1 MSVDEGS
8 CPLCEGRGW
17 VVVDD
22 GGAGA
27 AKRCE
32 CARKAAGPRLL
43 AATGIPERYLKCRLE
58 NFKVANPEPSQRDA
72 LLRARTVA
80 EHYVDSFL
88 ELDGKFREAGLI
100 FIGPPGV
107 GKTHLAVGVLTE
119 VVRRYGRHG
128 RFVDFTS
135 LLHELQATF
144 GSSEGVTKSD
154 LLDPICSAEILV
166 LDELGAQKPSPWVG
180 EILYLILNTRY
191 GRRLPT
197 LFTTNY
203 RLEKVGGERDAL
215 PSGAEMLASR
225 IPAMLVSRLF
235 EMAQPVLL
243 ESGDYRREVMMHQH
257 RI

>member
-1 MSVDEGS
+1 MSVSEAD
-8 CPLCEGRGW
+8 CPICEGRGW

-22 GGAGA
+22 GGAGS

-43 AATGIPERYLKCRLE
+43 AATGIPDRYLNCRLD
-58 NFKVANPEPSQRDA
+58 NFKVASPEASQRDA

-80 EHYVDSFL
+80 QHYVDSFL

-128 RFVDFTS
+128 RFVDFTA
-135 LLHELQATF
+135 LLHEVQATF
-144 GSSEGVTKSD
+144 SSTEGVTKSD
-154 LLDPICSAEILV
+154 LLDPICSADVLV
-166 LDELGAQKPSPWVG
+166 LDELGAQKPTPWVG

-197 LFTTNY
+197 VFTTNY
-203 RLEKVGGERDAL
+203 RLEKSAGDRDAL
-215 PSGAEMLASR
+215 TPGGEMLASR

-235 EMAQPVLL
+235 EMAQPVVL
-243 ESGDYRREVMMHQH
+243 ESADYRREVMMHQH